1 MSRAQSTLRSSAA
14 LAIFFMA
21 IRLGT
26 ADAAAIGCQ
35 PGSSRRDR
43 SRTRAECRHRRRRF
57 PHSSRSLS
65 QDAPVVFVDQDDI
78 AKTGLNSI
86 ADVLQ
91 RLPSAAG
98 A

>member
-1 MSRAQSTLRSSAA
+1 MSQSP
-14 LAIFFMA
+14 I
-21 IRLGT
+21 
-26 ADAAAIGCQ
+26 DA
-35 PGSSRRDR
+35 SL
-43 SRTRAECRHRRRRF
+43 ECRTGDIFCQSGLGQQTQCHRMPARFRQKGPKQNPRRVPTSSSRF